1 MRKVIARS
9 ASDRTD
15 DWPYWMLW
23 DGAKNVTAEVIDE
36 MGIPRMP
43 GQVLLTRAAAEQ
55 IANRIQA
62 EART

>member
-9 ASDRTD
+9 ASDSTD

-23 DGAKNVTAEVIDE
+23 DGAKNVTAEVLDE
-36 MGIPRMP
+36 MGIPRIP

-55 IANRIQA
+55 YAKRFRD
-62 EART
+62 EARP